1 MHDTNKMRIK
11 PFCCLLSLVF
21 TVHSL
26 DFLVSQLAALQEDEN
41 DETAGEGNSPGGV
54 FEQGREADTL
64 NGHMLGIW
72 E

>member
-1 MHDTNKMRIK
+1 M
-11 PFCCLLSLVF
+11 F